1 MKKILITVVLISA
14 CLFIVVSSG
23 FSVDTCL
30 DCHKKIVISGSHKKI
45 KCTACHKKNSKHYEK
60 DATNFKD
67 NVCINCHRSASSIMS
82 SIMVKRTKEIHT
94 IKKAFDG
101 VDENFYGKNCKSTC
115 HVNKCSDC
123 HIFKKELHSIEKP
136 LIDKCLQCH
145 KEYFTGI
152 DYTGLAIREDS
163 ERYKR
168 GVFKDKEYYLKMLPD
183 VHYEKGLTCNEC
195 HSMKSLSDNKTYS
208 KTCTDCHVKIDK
220 TIIEHSIPE
229 HLETLECYACHA
241 SWSVNELGSFYIQF
255 IDSDVR
261 KFYKSLKH
269 LSSEYIKSAFIKEYG
284 PPFLGINNRGKYSPI
299 RPEFI
304 FFYTQIYKNKLVG
317 DDNRLLGAFW
327 KAFYPHTVRVE
338 TVMCDNC
345 HENRKKYLLLDNKT
359 DIYELQKDDIP
370 LESFYSSKK
379 QTILNGYFVDNKT
392 FNNKINKKT
401 VKYAESYIKKWE
413 EFIKFIESVE
423 EE

>member
-1 MKKILITVVLISA
+1 MKKILITAALISA

-23 FSVDTCL
+23 YSTDTCL
-30 DCHKKIVISGSHKKI
+30 DCHKTIVISGPHKGI
-45 KCTACHKKNSKHYEK
+45 NCTACHKKNIKHYGK
-60 DATNFKD
+60 NTTNFND
-67 NVCINCHRSASSIMS
+67 NMCINCHKNASGIMS
-82 SIMVKRTKEIHT
+82 SIMVKRTKEINI
-94 IKKAFDG
+94 IKKAFDS
-101 VDENFYGKNCKSTC
+101 VDENFYEKNCKSTC
-115 HVNKCSDC
+115 HVNSCLDC
-123 HIFKKELHSIEKP
+123 HTLKKSTHSIEKP
-136 LIDKCLQCH
+136 GIDNCLKCH
-145 KEYFTGI
+145 REYFTGI

-195 HSMKSLSDNKTYS
+195 HSMKSLSDNKKYS

-220 TIIEHSIPE
+220 TIVEHSIPE
-229 HLETLECYACHA
+229 HLERLECYACHA
-241 SWSVNELGSFYIQF
+241 SWAVNELGSFYIQF

-269 LSSEYIKSAFIKEYG
+269 LSGEYIKSAFIKEYG
-284 PPFLGINNRGKYSPI
+284 PPFLGINNRGKYSPV
-299 RPEFI
+299 RAEFI
-304 FFYTQIYKNKLVG
+304 FFYTGIYKNKLIG

-345 HENRKKYLLLDNKT
+345 HENRKKYLLLDNNT

-379 QTILNGYFVDNKT
+379 QTMLNGYFIDSKT

-401 VKYAESYIKKWE
+401 TKYVENYIKKWA
-413 EFIKFIESVE
+413 EFIKFLESVE